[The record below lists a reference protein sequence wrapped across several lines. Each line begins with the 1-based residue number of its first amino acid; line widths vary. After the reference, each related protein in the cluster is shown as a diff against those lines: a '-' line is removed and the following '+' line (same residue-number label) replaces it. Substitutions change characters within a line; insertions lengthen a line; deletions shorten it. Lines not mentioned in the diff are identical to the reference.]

1 MAKIWANLL
10 LKGFCLAEAC
20 KNWSVL
26 TNWSTNNTLN
36 IKRKFQWF
44 FYSVNIHEAAN
55 SLSPSQAFQQNLPQR
70 RQDISQIPPAPVLT
84 FMGNR
89 NTHGLGGAMG
99 NRKTHGF
106 PSSSSNNKEG
116 ASLSQI
122 FSPSILHL
130 IPDTKTMQE
139 KLFDVDQV
147 SCPLE
152 FYFSFW

>member
-1 MAKIWANLL
+1 MKHKQHIKYQSKIQ
-10 LKGFCLAEAC
+10 
-20 KNWSVL
+20 V
-26 TNWSTNNTLN
+26 
-36 IKRKFQWF
+36 IF
-44 FYSVNIHEAAN
+44 FSVNNHEAAN

-70 RQDISQIPPAPVLT
+70 RQDISQIPPDPVLT

-152 FYFSFW
+152 FYFSFLKGGIALIKCAVRTHAAKRVLWL

>member
-1 MAKIWANLL
+1 MKIP
-10 LKGFCLAEAC
+10 
-20 KNWSVL
+20 V
-26 TNWSTNNTLN
+26 
-36 IKRKFQWF
+36 II
-44 FYSVNIHEAAN
+44 YSVNIHEAAN

-70 RQDISQIPPAPVLT
+70 RQDISQIPPDPVLT

-152 FYFSFW
+152 LYFYFNIVRITQSFAHLSKGKRDLKQKFIWWLPS

>member
-1 MAKIWANLL
+1 
-10 LKGFCLAEAC
+10 
-20 KNWSVL
+20 
-26 TNWSTNNTLN
+26 
-36 IKRKFQWF
+36 
-44 FYSVNIHEAAN
+44 
-55 SLSPSQAFQQNLPQR
+55 
-70 RQDISQIPPAPVLT
+70 
-84 FMGNR
+84 
-89 NTHGLGGAMG
+89 MG

-106 PSSSSNNKEG
+106 PSSSSGNNKEE

-152 FYFSFW
+152 FGYGAVYNGQPP